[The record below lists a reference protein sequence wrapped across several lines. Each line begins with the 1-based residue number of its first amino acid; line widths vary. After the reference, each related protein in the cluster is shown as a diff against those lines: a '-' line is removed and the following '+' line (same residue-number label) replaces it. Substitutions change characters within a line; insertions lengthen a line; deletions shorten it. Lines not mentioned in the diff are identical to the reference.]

1 MGPSPGPTGGGFNT
15 IDPIRLLKKYR
26 VWMVLV
32 LMLGAIAGTASHFV
46 LKETRPVYRA
56 SVLFRVYPP
65 RTDVTETMQTGSEE
79 ELSIFMATE
88 AQIMVSAEVLRRAME
103 DPRLPRL
110 APTWTEAFSS
120 GGRYSPVDAAIELE
134 KRIGARVV
142 SGTAFIRMTMGY
154 SDAAEV
160 AAIVGTVRSA
170 YLADLARRGAAL
182 TANETSAL
190 DLAIKESN
198 EEIGELQRTRN
209 SLAIEHSLDALDVRV
224 STVRSN
230 LDMRAAELVA
240 IQRQMMDAGT
250 RLREMELQL
259 QRPGGIEYADSMRQE
274 VQLSGMIQGL
284 QGQIVS
290 LETSR
295 LASRERLGPD
305 HRELRTIENH
315 LQALNQKVEQEMQR
329 LLRDRFEGTITVY
342 REFMQSLRAQEADL
356 LTQMEALTSKLNEL
370 VVVQNNLRDIETKII
385 LATQLLAEYQVRR
398 KSIQTTVRLDVS
410 DRVILAEGE
419 RVPERL
425 AFPKLFVMIP
435 AGVFVLGGLFAAG
448 VVLFETVDQRV
459 KSPADVASLPMARV
473 LGVIPHAS
481 EDPAAVKA
489 LETVYRDHPSGVMA
503 ECYRQTRALAL
514 KQMRQVGAR
523 SLAIIPAMPGSGGST
538 VAANLAQALAAA
550 DLKVLLIDANF
561 RRPRQHAIF
570 GLDEAP
576 GLAEALAGESLGQA
590 ARPSGYDGLDILTAG
605 GADPRRQE
613 RLATDTMA
621 RLIATASESYD
632 YVVVDVAPIV
642 VSGDAINMAN
652 KVDATLLVT
661 RAYSEKRGMI
671 ARVLRDLSEQ
681 PAETL
686 GVIVNGVRAATGGYL
701 RRNILATH
709 KYQNTSRKA

>member
-1 MGPSPGPTGGGFNT
+1 MNT
-15 IDPIRLLKKYR
+15 VDPLRLLKKYR
-26 VWMVLV
+26 VWLV
-32 LMLGAIAGTASHFV
+32 VALTLGGVAGAGGHFI
-46 LKETRPVYRA
+46 LKEVAPSYRA
-56 SVLFRVYPP
+56 QALFRVYAP
-65 RTDVTETMQTGSEE
+65 RTDLTEKTNTGNEE
-79 ELSIFMATE
+79 ELAIFMATE
-88 AQIMVSAEVLRRAME
+88 AQIMTSPEVLRRAME

-110 APTWTEAFSS
+110 AEKWTAVFTK
-120 GGRYSPVDAAIELE
+120 GDRYSPSDAAIELE
-134 KRIGARVV
+134 KRISARVV
-142 SGTAFIRMTMGY
+142 AGTAFIRMSLSY
-154 SDAAEV
+154 RDPAEV
-160 AAIVGTVRSA
+160 AALVGFVRSA
-170 YLADLARRGAAL
+170 YLADLTRRGQAL

-190 DLAIKESN
+190 DMAVKESQDD
-198 EEIGELQRTRN
+198 ISRLQTQRD
-209 SLAIEHSLDALDVRV
+209 SLAVEHSLDALDVRV
-224 STVRSN
+224 STVRAN
-230 LDMRAAELVA
+230 LDMRFSEMA
-240 IQRQMMDAGT
+240 IVRQTMIDYGT

-259 QRPGGIEYADSMRQE
+259 QRAGGIEYSDSMRQE
-274 VQLSGMIQGL
+274 VTQQSGIIQGL

-295 LASRERLGPD
+295 LAARERLGPD
-305 HRELRTIENH
+305 HRELRTIDNH
-315 LQALNQKVEQEMQR
+315 IQALHQKVEQETQR
-329 LLRDRFEGTITVY
+329 LLREHFEGRITLL
-342 REFMQSLRAQEADL
+342 RELLQSLRAQEADI
-356 LTQMEALTSKLNEL
+356 LTQIEDFTQKVNEL
-370 VVVQNNLRDIETKII
+370 VLVQNELYDIDTQIA
-385 LATQLLAEYQVRR
+385 LATQLQAEYQVRL
-398 KSIQTTVRLDVS
+398 KSIRATVRLDVS
-410 DRVILAEGE
+410 DRVVLAEQE

-425 AFPKLFVMIP
+425 AFPKLYIMVP
-435 AGVFVLGGLFAAG
+435 AGIFVFGALFAAG

-459 KSPADVASLPMARV
+459 KSPADIASLPMARV

-481 EDPAAVKA
+481 EDPASVKA

-503 ECYRQTRALAL
+503 ECYRQMRALAL
-514 KQMRQVGAR
+514 KQMRQTGAR
-523 SLAIIPAMPGSGGST
+523 SLAVIPAMPGSGGST

-550 DLKVLLIDANF
+550 DLKVLLIDSNF

-576 GLAEALAGESLGQA
+576 GLAEVLAGGDRLDQA

-642 VSGDAINMAN
+642 VSGDAISVAN

-686 GVIVNGVRAATGGYL
+686 GVIVNGVRASAGGYL
-701 RRNILATH
+701 RRNIIATH
-709 KYQNTSRKA
+709 RYQNTGRKA